1 VKKGRPLQNQICKL
15 SGEDRSYSSYL
26 RITGNQNI
34 KVRTCSSP
42 NYFISAWSK
51 RSALLNERLPVATL
65 PNHPFRDFPFQ
76 AHCEPAFEDDV
87 VAPVKKDKKIS
98 PREKSKFGNEY
109 TASEAWIIR

>member
-1 VKKGRPLQNQICKL
+1 
-15 SGEDRSYSSYL
+15 
-26 RITGNQNI
+26 
-34 KVRTCSSP
+34 
-42 NYFISAWSK
+42 
-51 RSALLNERLPVATL
+51 VATL